1 MLVSWCA
8 LRFAETV
15 PTIRFEQ
22 EGQQVGCIEG
32 ANLRKAALDAGVNPY
47 KSLNNL
53 NNCSGVGQCGTCVME
68 VLEGQANL
76 SPRSDVEEVYLADRP
91 ANFRLSC
98 RTTVNGDVTVAPVP
112 LKVWAAAPTAWL
124 VRSNPSSAAESWRNF
139 AGLQLQPLQHLSKAL
154 SGCLS
159 GDCPRRARHHR
170 DPSIEGALVLRSILG
185 RRKLLFNTSGQS
197 YRAMG
202 AAAVKALSDDEA
214 MDALAADGKLIKRPF
229 VAVDASTFLT
239 GFKPDLWESVL
250 QG

>member
-68 VLEGQANL
+68 VVEGEGNL

-98 RTTVNGDVTVAPVP
+98 RTTVNGDVTVRTSPAEGVGRGSNS
-112 LKVWAAAPTAWL
+112 L
-124 VRSNPSSAAESWRNF
+124 V
-139 AGLQLQPLQHLSKAL
+139 
-154 SGCLS
+154 
-159 GDCPRRARHHR
+159 
-170 DPSIEGALVLRSILG
+170 GAIKSLFG
-185 RRKLLFNTSGQS
+185 R
-197 YRAMG
+197 
-202 AAAVKALSDDEA
+202 
-214 MDALAADGKLIKRPF
+214 
-229 VAVDASTFLT
+229 
-239 GFKPDLWESVL
+239 
-250 QG
+250 